1 MNTEL
6 LSSWLW
12 LIIALVGL
20 LNLFAFLMVGI
31 DKRRSSHDH
40 QRVPELYFF
49 IWAIFFSSIG
59 VLVGMLV
66 FHHKTKKLSFII
78 GISFLLL
85 QQIGLIYLL
94 TKNF

>member
-6 LSSWLW
+6 LSNWLW
-12 LIIALVGL
+12 LIIALIGA
-20 LNLFAFLMVGI
+20 LNFFAFMMVGI

-59 VLVGMLV
+59 VLVGMLL